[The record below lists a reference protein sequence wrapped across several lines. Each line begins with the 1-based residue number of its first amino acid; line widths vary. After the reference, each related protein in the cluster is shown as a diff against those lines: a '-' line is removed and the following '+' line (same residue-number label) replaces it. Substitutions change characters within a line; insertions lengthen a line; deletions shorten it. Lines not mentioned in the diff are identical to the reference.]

1 MIRIALGASHGLVI
15 VRTLTGGSS
24 VQPVIGRS
32 SRTLLSR
39 FRADESGEGVISAAI
54 AVLVMAFIGVAMW
67 IAFSGTF
74 QSVADTTEDLVG
86 DIGS

>member
-1 MIRIALGASHGLVI
+1 MIII
-15 VRTLTGGSS
+15 TLTGGRS
-24 VQPVIGRS
+24 VQPVNHR

-39 FRADESGEGVISAAI
+39 LRADESGEGVISAAI

-74 QSVADTTEDLVG
+74 QSVADTTDDLVG